1 MSINVQE
8 LLEQEA
14 RYCSFGDTVHYVNPP
29 KIFTGCDGSYMF
41 DNDGTAFLDLQ
52 MWYSAVNF
60 GYKNKRLDDTLIRQ
74 IHELPQVAS
83 QYLHPTKI
91 ELAKFI
97 AEDAQKKWGLPG
109 RVHFNVGG
117 AQAIDDSLKVVRN
130 ASNGK
135 TLMFAFEG
143 GYHGRTLGAS
153 SITSSYRYRRRFGH
167 FSDRAQ
173 FIPFPY
179 PFRRPRGMT
188 AEEYADAIV
197 RDFARK
203 FENEYHAVWDPKTN
217 QCEYA
222 AFYVEPIQGTG
233 GYVVP
238 PANFFTGLKS
248 VLDQHGVLMVVDEIQ
263 MGFWRTGTL
272 WSVENFGVTPDIL
285 VFGKALT
292 NGLNPLS
299 GIWAREELINPT
311 TFPPGS
317 THSTFASNPLGTAVG
332 LEVLKMTHEVDFGRQ
347 VRESGAYFLE
357 GLRDLQSRHKEIG
370 DVDGL
375 GLALRAE
382 ICTEDGFTPNREL
395 LDKMVDIGLAGGL
408 DYQGEKRGLVLDVG
422 GYYKNVITFAPSLM
436 ISRSEIDEAMVLLE
450 HLLNRAKA
458 GEGGADALA
467 QSAGAENPDRPVGG
481 LSAGRV
487 FGHRRCAGAGVS
499 GAVRP
504 VDDGGRRLRR
514 AAVAMA
520 GFPHMA
526 AVPAPA
532 HDLHRDDGDGI
543 CARSRDRGDRCA
555 GGGGPG
561 RGPARASGARSRPDH
576 TEGPAAGLAPVVA
589 AGQCIRR

>member
-1 MSINVQE
+1 LSINVQE

-60 GYKNKRLDDTLIRQ
+60 GYKNKRLDETLIRQ

-450 HLLNRAKA
+450 QLLNRAKA
-458 GEGGADALA
+458 A
-467 QSAGAENPDRPVGG
+467 
-481 LSAGRV
+481 
-487 FGHRRCAGAGVS
+487 
-499 GAVRP
+499 
-504 VDDGGRRLRR
+504 
-514 AAVAMA
+514 
-520 GFPHMA
+520 
-526 AVPAPA
+526 
-532 HDLHRDDGDGI
+532 
-543 CARSRDRGDRCA
+543 
-555 GGGGPG
+555 
-561 RGPARASGARSRPDH
+561 
-576 TEGPAAGLAPVVA
+576 
-589 AGQCIRR
+589 